1 MDIYSYGMIIWEIF
15 SVIVP
20 FADSIDAATMFVVER
35 NSRPKIKYSTTTGEP
50 SSDGE
55 EGNYIPQEIADV
67 IKM

>member
-1 MDIYSYGMIIWEIF
+1 MDIYSYGMMLWEIF
-15 SVIVP
+15 SIIVP

-35 NSRPKIKYSTTTGEP
+35 NSRPKIKYSTTGEH

-55 EGNYIPQEIADV
+55 EGNHIPQEIADV